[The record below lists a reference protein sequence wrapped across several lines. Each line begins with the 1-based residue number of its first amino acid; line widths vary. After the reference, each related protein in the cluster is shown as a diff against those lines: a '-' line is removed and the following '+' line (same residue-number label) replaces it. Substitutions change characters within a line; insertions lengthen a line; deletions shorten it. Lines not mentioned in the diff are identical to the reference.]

1 MSVSAKD
8 KIDVSLISKPS
19 DLFGKELLPECKFE
33 SEYGKL
39 KFNPILVPDFS
50 NNKIEFENLTK
61 HLEEIKTFIKEED
74 LLKKSEIIESILEP
88 VLINFGHLMIV
99 PDFKKYFL
107 FINILSASVQFS

>member
-1 MSVSAKD
+1 MEKS
-8 KIDVSLISKPS
+8 ISTSSISQPS
-19 DLFGKELLPECKFE
+19 DLLGKEILPECTFE

-39 KFNPILVPDFS
+39 KLSAIVVPDFS
-50 NNKIEFENLTK
+50 KDKIQLDKLTEQFDK
-61 HLEEIKTFIKEED
+61 IKAFIKEED

-99 PDFKKYFL
+99 PDFKKYLL